1 MLTYQDYETAL
12 NAGELL
18 TFLPKAI
25 NEHTT
30 SDAYRTA
37 AAANEYDRQ
46 RNVTVSNYTKFIA
59 EHSDNP
65 LVNLS
70 AANNRIP
77 SNYFHQLNVQRCAYL
92 LGNGVS
98 FASSRRVTA
107 DDGKQTTV
115 DTTKQRLGPR
125 FDRDFYRLGYLAL
138 IHGEAFGFW
147 NKDRLNVFPVTEF
160 VPFYDEHTG
169 ALRAGVRFWQLA
181 PNKPMT
187 VVLYDES
194 GVTEYATPAGD
205 NLNDLIETKPRTPYI
220 THGVTT
226 QAEGFDVTGY
236 ENYSTL
242 PIVRMYGSTLKQS
255 TLVGLRAK
263 IDAYD
268 LIQSGF
274 ANDLMDCAQI
284 YWIIENCGGMSP
296 EDLRT
301 FLNRLTRDHI
311 ATADTKGMGV
321 ESSSLKPYVQEVPFE
336 SRVAWLNFI
345 RTAIYEGFGA
355 LDVTQM
361 GAGDRTA
368 TEIDAAYQP
377 LDEAA
382 DDFETQCTDAIQQ
395 LLNLLGIKD
404 EPVYKRNRISNQFE
418 QTQMVMQAADY
429 LDTETLLNKLPWI
442 TPDEVPEV
450 IARRAAENAERT
462 PLDDEQLGK
471 VVDDGNG
478 GFRYES

>member
-12 NAGELL
+12 NAGALR

-25 NEHTT
+25 QEHNT
-30 SDAYRTA
+30 SDACRAA

-46 RNVTVSNYTKFIA
+46 RNVTVNNYTKFIA

-77 SNYFHQLNVQRCAYL
+77 SNFFHQLNVQRCAYL

-98 FASSRRVTA
+98 FSDNA
-107 DDGKQTTV
+107 DS
-115 DTTKQRLGPR
+115 TKDRLGPR
-125 FDRDFYRLGYLAL
+125 FDRDFYRMAYFAL
-138 IHGEAFGFW
+138 IHGESFGFW
-147 NKDRLNVFPVTEF
+147 NNDRLNVFPITEF

-169 ALRAGVRFWQLA
+169 ALRAGARFWQLA

-194 GVTEYATPAGD
+194 GVTEYATPTGD
-205 NLNDLIETKPRTPYI
+205 NLCDLVETKPRTPYI

-226 QAEGFDVTGY
+226 RAGGFEPTAY

-242 PIVRMYGSTLKQS
+242 PIVHMYGSALKQS

-336 SRVAWLNFI
+336 SRVAWLKFI
-345 RTAIYEGFGA
+345 RSAIYEGFGA

-395 LLNLLGIKD
+395 LLNLLGIDD
-404 EPVYKRNRISNQFE
+404 EPVYKRNRISNQKE
-418 QTQMVMQAADY
+418 QTEMIMLAAEY
-429 LDTETLLNKLPWI
+429 LDSETLLNHLPWI
-442 TPDEVPEV
+442 TPDEVPETL
-450 IARRAAENAERT
+450 ARRAAENAGRFDDKPT
-462 PLDDEQLGK
+462 PGDDDDEPLGR
-471 VVDDGNG
+471 VTVDPNG